1 MSSPQDSAAAG
12 PAEAVAF
19 RSRALA
25 QAHPLSKSARRY
37 VELAIADQRD
47 SQPMPEIGMWA
58 GQALLNGY
66 CVRRVEEAEA
76 GRASA
81 DPSASP
87 ETGLEF
93 PIEDLSEAVD
103 RIAGELRSGAAGVY
117 LLNDEDQ
124 TIETLDRIVASE
136 VDRRLNAMSDSVDDA
151 AWNELSDYLAFWVTK
166 GYALRVAETIDRPVS

>member
-1 MSSPQDSAAAG
+1 MASLQDEEASD

-25 QAHPLSKSARRY
+25 QAHPLSRSAKRY
-37 VELAIADQRD
+37 VDAAIADQRQ

-76 GRASA
+76 GLAAA
-81 DPSASP
+81 DPSSSP
-87 ETGLEF
+87 ETGRAL
-93 PIEDLSEAVD
+93 PVEDLSEAVD
-103 RIAGELRSGAAGVY
+103 RIAGELRSGAAARF
-117 LLNDEDQ
+117 LLNAEDQ

-136 VDRRLNAMSDSVDDA
+136 VDRRLNAISDSVDADA
-151 AWNELSDYLAFWVTK
+151 WDELSDYLAFWVTK
-166 GYALRVAETIDRPVS
+166 GYALRVAETTDRTVA